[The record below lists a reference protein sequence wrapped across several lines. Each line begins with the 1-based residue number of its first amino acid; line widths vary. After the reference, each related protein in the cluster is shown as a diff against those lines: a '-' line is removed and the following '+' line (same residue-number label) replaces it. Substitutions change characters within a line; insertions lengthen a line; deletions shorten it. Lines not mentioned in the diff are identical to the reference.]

1 MSWYENKEGVFV
13 LDLLPVTV
21 LVTVISGLMAV
32 IGYFVKRTYDRVQET
47 DERVIDIIKDIQH
60 LRSSVAESNSELLQT
75 VLLAR
80 NELERLGQKSLTEVF
95 RLSGQVEKR
104 DEEMRL
110 EIEKFKKVHD
120 VILKIGTA
128 YKFLEERTSVTES
141 EIEKINE
148 YLIFV
153 KTKISEK
160 R

>member
-1 MSWYENKEGVFV
+1 MPWYENKEGVFV
-13 LDLLPVTV
+13 LDLLPVPV

-75 VLLAR
+75 VLVAR

-95 RLSGQVEKR
+95 RLNSQIEKR
-104 DEEMRL
+104 EKEM
-110 EIEKFKKVHD
+110 EVEFDKIKKVHD
-120 VILKIGTA
+120 VILKIGTV
-128 YKFLEERTSVTES
+128 YKLLEERTAVTES

-153 KTKISEK
+153 KTKISE
-160 R
+160 RR